1 LTSLENERTFLGVTA
16 SSAERPEPVER
27 ADQVRQAI
35 IGAALDAF
43 SASGFHGSTMRGIA
57 TIAGVVVSNMYHY
70 FESKS
75 AILLAVL
82 EGASNTQYDLTRAAV
97 LAAGSDVRDQLQ
109 EAVKAFVKYDLHNP
123 REAFIANSEL
133 RYLDPSQR
141 ARIIAARDKQQEMF
155 ERLVTKGSRDGLFT
169 TPYPDQACLAILTMC
184 AGVTVWH
191 RSSGPLTVD
200 QIAEQYARYALGLL
214 EVRW

>member
-1 LTSLENERTFLGVTA
+1 MATA
-16 SSAERPEPVER
+16 VVER
-27 ADQVRQAI
+27 SELVRQAI

-57 TIAGVVVSNMYHY
+57 ASAGVVVSNMYHY
-70 FESKS
+70 FDSKS

-82 EGASNTQYDLTRAAV
+82 EEASNAQYDLTRAAV

-109 EAVKAFVKYDLHNP
+109 AAVKAFVKYDLNNP

-133 RYLDPSQR
+133 RYLNPDQR
-141 ARIIAARDKQQEMF
+141 VRITGARDKQQEMF
-155 ERLVTKGSRDGLFT
+155 ERLVARGCRDGLFA
-169 TPYPDQACLAILTMC
+169 TPYPGQACLAILTMC
-184 AGVTVWH
+184 AGVTVWY

-200 QIAEQYARYALGLL
+200 QIAEEYARYALGLL